1 MLAEK
6 ISPQWQKIIDRLKKQ
21 GTEKEL
27 TAIQRQIQFNCAEH
41 NFLECETPDPLGAN
55 YHSVAENTER
65 LVHQYKNR
73 CLFILTGKCFAH
85 CRYCFRRESDALQ
98 LQFASE
104 VEIDVLCNY
113 IAEHSEIQEV
123 LLTGGDPLTASNAKL
138 EDVLQKLRKTNPN
151 LIIRLATRAPIFAPE
166 RITNEFIAMV
176 KNYAPVWVIP
186 HINHYAEISKEFS
199 PESRQALINLR
210 DAGIPMQ
217 SQSVLLKNV
226 NDSVEPLA
234 KLFND
239 LVVLGIKPGYLFQ
252 GDLAP
257 GTSHFRLGINAAI
270 ELYNQLKPELSGL
283 SLPTFAVDL
292 PNGGG
297 KVNLAN
303 ITEKQYK
310 TLQLLYGE

>member
-6 ISPQWQKIIDRLKKQ
+6 ISPQWQKLIDRLKQ
-21 GTEKEL
+21 NGTAQEL
-27 TAIQRQIQFNCAEH
+27 VAITRQIQFNCAEH
-41 NFLECETPDPLGAN
+41 TFLQCETPDPLGAS
-55 YHSVAENTER
+55 YHSVDESTER

-73 CLFILTGKCFAH
+73 CLFILTGKCFSH

-104 VEIDVLCNY
+104 AEIDVLCQY
-113 IAEHSEIQEV
+113 VAEHSEIKEV

-138 EDVLQKLRKTNPN
+138 ETVLQKLRHVNTD

-166 RITNEFIAMV
+166 RITPEFIAMV
-176 KNYAPVWVIP
+176 KTHAPVWIIP

-199 PESRQALINLR
+199 PESRQSLIALRN
-210 DAGIPMQ
+210 AGIPMQ
-217 SQSVLLKNV
+217 SQSVLLKDV

-239 LVVLGIKPGYLFQ
+239 LVVLGVKPGYLFQ

-257 GTSHFRLGINAAI
+257 GTSHFRLSIDAAI
-270 ELYNQLKPELSGL
+270 DLYNQLKPELSGL

-292 PNGGG
+292 PQGGG
-297 KVNLAN
+297 KVNLMN
-303 ITEKQYK
+303 MTEQQHK
-310 TLQLLYGE
+310 TLRLLYR